1 MTRRNYAQVLTILLA
16 LLVVLPGNLRAQTD
30 QTPSSQLP
38 EAIIAVIDYHRIMR
52 EAKASQSIR
61 SQIEAKRVVYQEEL
75 TAQEEM
81 LVEEEQ
87 TLKKQRTLLSPEA
100 FSEKRRVF
108 EEKYGEV
115 QQLVQSRRREL
126 DRLTALA
133 TDQVKRV
140 LITVVSG
147 LVDEYGFNMVIA
159 HSEVLFFSP
168 RLDLTDRVLQQLD
181 AQLPS
186 IELAAFENAE

>member
-1 MTRRNYAQVLTILLA
+1 MTRRNYAHVLTILLA
-16 LLVVLPGNLRAQTD
+16 LLVAIPTTLRAQTD